1 MGIAFVVEDHHLP
14 RVPGTII
21 LEEDVAH
28 SETVTGDLK
37 HGTGKNAHIYR
48 AYSSAF

>member
-1 MGIAFVVEDHHLP
+1 MGVGFVLEDHSNLP
-14 RVPGTII
+14 RVPGTVI

-37 HGTGKNAHIYR
+37 HGTGRNTHVVLTP
-48 AYSSAF
+48 